1 MSKPKLVFAV
11 ILEPDFSKVESG
23 EVDQYHVNVP
33 ALDFN
38 ELAQLLEKEVVSG
51 DKVSVRCAN
60 DYLDIVTLQGA
71 EPVLDQLSLYCKHTV
86 GAASSKTSKFGTIDI
101 SDEWAEKIPVL
112 DRASAPPPGILFFT
126 VTGNSIVTVGV
137 WMSVLHMCFG
147 RHRSA
152 KPDVENEPMNSALQA
167 GFERFFG
174 MPFRPVA
181 TVTNLGPVD

>member
-23 EVDQYHVNVP
+23 EVEQYHVDVP

-38 ELAQLLEKEVVSG
+38 ELAELLEKEVSSG

-71 EPVLDQLSLYCKHTV
+71 EPLLDQLSLYCKHTV
-86 GAASSKTSKFGTIDI
+86 GVASSKPRKLKAIDI
-101 SDEWAEKIPVL
+101 SDEWAEKFPVL
-112 DRASAPPPGILFFT
+112 ARAEAPPPGILFFT
-126 VTGNSIVTVGV
+126 VTGSSIVTVGV

-152 KPDVENEPMNSALQA
+152 QPDVENDPMKPSLKE

-174 MPFRPVA
+174 MPFREVA